1 MPPAVT
7 GGATALTSG
16 PSAAL
21 VKRRVVIPP
30 GIRYP
35 YDARE
40 WAGALV
46 IVEHGV
52 VDLEWPTGV
61 AAFATGSALW
71 LADLPLL
78 ALRACGP
85 EPVVLVALTRRKT
98 PDQ

>member
-7 GGATALTSG
+7 GTAALAG
-16 PSAAL
+16 VPSAKL

-30 GIRYP
+30 GVRYP

-78 ALRACGP
+78 TIHASGP
-85 EPVVLVALTRRKT
+85 EPVVLVALTRRKA
-98 PDQ
+98 PEQ